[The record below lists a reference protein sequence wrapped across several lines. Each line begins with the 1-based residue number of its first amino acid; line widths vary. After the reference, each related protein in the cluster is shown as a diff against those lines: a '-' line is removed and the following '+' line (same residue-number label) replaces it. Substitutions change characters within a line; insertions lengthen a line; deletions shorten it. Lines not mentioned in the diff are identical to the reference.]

1 MLYKPEESI
10 KIAIEDLS
18 TGMFVTGIE
27 NSKRINLSNA
37 GRVSNQSGIE
47 RLQTNDIKYVYV
59 DQSLSDTNC
68 VFKPITEDSGVEPA
82 PATQDSPEPKR
93 VPRRYSCASQQKK
106 AKKLIKEAKTL
117 AQRLLNVTFNSQPL
131 DVEEIDDWADEL
143 IEVALVDSD
152 ALHCVSALR
161 SKDSYLLEHSVNVAC
176 LLVTFG
182 KHLKM
187 DSETLKSL
195 AIGGI
200 IHDVGKVKVD
210 DKVLHKPGKLT
221 AEEFEH
227 MKLHQVYA
235 QDIIHGVRGL
245 SSVSRDVCLMH
256 HEKLDGTGY
265 PNGLCEDQLPTVGR
279 MSSIVDIYDALTA
292 DRCYKSGMSS
302 AEAFK
307 VLLSLTPNHLDR
319 ELVYK
324 FINCIGM
331 YPVGSLVE
339 LSDGR
344 VGIVW
349 TSNQSEPLKPVIKCF
364 YSNKYQRYVEVT
376 YLDLK
381 GSSHKIAK
389 AVSPKSLKVDSAPF
403 YEE

>member
-1 MLYKPEESI
+1 
-10 KIAIEDLS
+10 
-18 TGMFVTGIE
+18 
-27 NSKRINLSNA
+27 
-37 GRVSNQSGIE
+37 
-47 RLQTNDIKYVYV
+47 
-59 DQSLSDTNC
+59 
-68 VFKPITEDSGVEPA
+68 
-82 PATQDSPEPKR
+82 
-93 VPRRYSCASQQKK
+93 
-106 AKKLIKEAKTL
+106 
-117 AQRLLNVTFNSQPL
+117 
-131 DVEEIDDWADEL
+131 
-143 IEVALVDSD
+143 
-152 ALHCVSALR
+152 
-161 SKDSYLLEHSVNVAC
+161 
-176 LLVTFG
+176 
-182 KHLKM
+182 
-187 DSETLKSL
+187 
-195 AIGGI
+195 
-200 IHDVGKVKVD
+200 
-210 DKVLHKPGKLT
+210 
-221 AEEFEH
+221 
-227 MKLHQVYA
+227 
-235 QDIIHGVRGL
+235 
-245 SSVSRDVCLMH
+245 
-256 HEKLDGTGY
+256 
-265 PNGLCEDQLPTVGR
+265 

-307 VLLSLTPNHLDR
+307 ILLSLTPNHLDR

-381 GSSHKIAK
+381 GSSYKIVK